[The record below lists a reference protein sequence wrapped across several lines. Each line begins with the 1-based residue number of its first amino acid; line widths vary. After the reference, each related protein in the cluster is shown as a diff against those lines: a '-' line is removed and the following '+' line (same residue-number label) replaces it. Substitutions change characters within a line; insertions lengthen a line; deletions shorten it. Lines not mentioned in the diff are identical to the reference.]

1 MKYEIKQRTI
11 SLISLR
17 SGILKIA
24 SNYLLKH
31 IQPESNKANKTI
43 LQRHCCLM
51 KKAKVELL
59 QKAKVQTK
67 ELSNRQLI
75 ALEYHYRMGNQN
87 PHSQI

>member
-17 SGILKIA
+17 SGILKN
-24 SNYLLKH
+24 SFKLPFETYTT
-31 IQPESNKANKTI
+31 ESNKANKTI

-87 PHSQI
+87 PHSKI